1 MNTLTAQI
9 YAHDNSI
16 PLGRYCIQV
25 AGKFVFF
32 SDSLTEV
39 IHARTQWGLRC
50 IHAGFVPNV
59 HAYDTITGNE
69 IISKN

>member
-1 MNTLTAQI
+1 
-9 YAHDNSI
+9 
-16 PLGRYCIQV
+16 
-25 AGKFVFF
+25 
-32 SDSLTEV
+32 
-39 IHARTQWGLRC
+39 LRC